1 MTDLLAEGAVWA
13 DLANIP
19 ADPPKMR
26 DKCSNCQRPVPVC
39 WCSAL
44 PPQPLVPQSRVVLLQ
59 HPAEEKRAL
68 RTAPMLSVG
77 LAPGK
82 CLIYKGKK
90 FPKFDSEL
98 EAILSAK
105 NSILLY
111 PSPNSIPIEQLDL
124 SEGPFNLILIDG
136 TWPQAKAIYTSSTI
150 LHGMR
155 QVKLISSG
163 NSSYVIRTQPTD
175 GCLSTLETAIEA
187 LSILERDDSYRQQ
200 LLQPLHA
207 LCQFQ
212 LDKGAVTHQ
221 SKEFLIKH
229 NQYPKLIGKRLNKLL
244 RNADAFKDDHRDESE
259 DKQ

>member
-1 MTDLLAEGAVWA
+1 M
-13 DLANIP
+13 IF
-19 ADPPKMR
+19 
-26 DKCSNCQRPVPVC
+26 PV
-39 WCSAL
+39 
-44 PPQPLVPQSRVVLLQ
+44 LVS
-59 HPAEEKRAL
+59 
-68 RTAPMLSVG
+68 S
-77 LAPGK
+77 
-82 CLIYKGKK
+82 ISSGKK

-105 NSILLY
+105 NSVLLY
-111 PSPNSIPIEQLDL
+111 PSVNSIPIEQLDL
-124 SEGPFNLILIDG
+124 SEGPYNLILLDG

-163 NSSYVIRTQPTD
+163 NSSYIIRTQPTD

-187 LSILERDDSYRQQ
+187 LSILEQDNCYRQQ

-212 LDKGAVTHQ
+212 LEKGAVTHQ

-229 NQYPKLIGKRLNKLL
+229 NQYPKLIGRRLNKLL
-244 RNADAFKDDHRDESE
+244 RNAEHLKDHRDESE
-259 DKQ
+259 EKQ